1 MPASTEPIDVRPF
14 AAADA
19 VAVEP
24 WLDAPG
30 LMRPPGSRRRW
41 AERLASDPRV
51 RGFVAER
58 AGVPMGF
65 LRYDPGPDGVA
76 ELTIAVAPK
85 ARRRGIGRALLAA
98 ALQLA
103 RAGGLRALDAAI
115 DLQNGPALAFFSD
128 HAFERQR
135 PCGERVVLRR
145 LVHATADAEP
155 LDIG

>member
-1 MPASTEPIDVRPF
+1 MPSPAESVEVRPF

-30 LMRPPGSRRRW
+30 LMRPPGPRRQW
-41 AERLASDPRV
+41 AERLA
-51 RGFVAER
+51 GAER
-58 AGVPMGF
+58 TRGMVAVRSGRPVGF

-76 ELTIAVAPK
+76 ELTIAVAPTE
-85 ARRRGIGRALLAA
+85 RRRGVGQALLAA

-103 RAGGLRALDAAI
+103 RASGARALDAAI
-115 DLQNGPALAFFSD
+115 DLQNEAALAFFAG
-128 HAFERQR
+128 HGFERQR
-135 PCGERVVLRR
+135 PCGDRVVLRR